1 MIYNSEQNM
10 KKIYIDKSSVPGP
23 TDIWIKD
30 AKAIWAGAVIS
41 SMSVKQK
48 NEDYK
53 KIALGHDVHFI
64 FDDEIPVV
72 DFYTVPLVDIFAM
85 DSTGGYIGSIGE
97 AAYFGSNATICY
109 ISQQKECFFIA
120 KNFSEFINHLDD
132 WKEHMVPYNEV
143 DFFSSQEE
151 AEKQYE
157 FLDIS
162 EFTKIDRIMH
172 MEKCFD
178 ELLDAQKVDT
188 ESIFNSSRLKKRY
201 ETLKEYF
208 ENGLWLQD
216 YETDERGELPADL
229 KRGVLSQD
237 ALYDLL
243 SEIDNYLIHRK

>member
-10 KKIYIDKSSVPGP
+10 RKIYIDRNSVPGP
-23 TDIWIKD
+23 TSVWIKD
-30 AKAIWAGAVIS
+30 AEVIWAGAVLS
-41 SMSVKQK
+41 SMNVKHK

-53 KIALGHDVHFI
+53 KIASKHDVHFI

-109 ISQQKECFFIA
+109 ISPQKECFFIA
-120 KNFSEFINHLDD
+120 DNFSEFINHLNV
-132 WKEHMVPYNEV
+132 WNEHMVPYNELE
-143 DFFSSQEE
+143 FFCSKED
-151 AEKQYE
+151 AENKYE
-157 FLDIS
+157 FLDMS
-162 EFTKIDRIMH
+162 EFTRIDRIMH

-178 ELLDAQKVDT
+178 ELLDAQKLGI
-188 ESIFNSSRLKKRY
+188 ESIFTNNRLKKRY
-201 ETLKEYF
+201 DTVKEYY

-216 YETDERGELPADL
+216 YEADECGELPADL